1 MKEENKKY
9 KADNKI
15 IMNQLDRLERKEPTA
30 EEKE

>member
-15 IMNQLDRLERKEPTA
+15 IMNQIDRLSRKEPSL
-30 EEKE
+30 E